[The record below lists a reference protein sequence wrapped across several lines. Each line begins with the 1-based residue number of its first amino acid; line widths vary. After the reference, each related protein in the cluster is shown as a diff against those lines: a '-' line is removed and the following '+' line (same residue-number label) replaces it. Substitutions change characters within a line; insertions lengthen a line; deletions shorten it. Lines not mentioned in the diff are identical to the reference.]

1 MKEKLVVILG
11 PTACGKTA
19 LSLLVAKKLQG
30 EIISGDSMQ
39 VYRYMDIGTAKIT
52 KDEMQGIPHHLID
65 ILEPDQPY
73 SVADFQKMARRL
85 ITEIN
90 SRGKLPI
97 IVGGTGL
104 YISSVIDS
112 YLFTA
117 QSAQDMEFRKR
128 QKKLYAAE
136 GAGELYSRLQ
146 VIDPQAAAKIHPHD
160 AHRLIRALEVY
171 EKTGRP
177 ISQLQKESQA
187 LPKPDYLL
195 SVIGLTLERK
205 KLYQRIEQRVDMM
218 IKMGLKE
225 EVASLLAA
233 GYDPQSQAMQGLG
246 YRQIARFLLGQTDEE
261 IAVSDLKRDTRH
273 FAKRQ
278 FTWFR
283 RDERIKWFD
292 IDDYQDMTSV
302 AQDAICEIK
311 RVIGED

>member
-1 MKEKLVVILG
+1 MKEKLVIILG

-19 LSLLVAKKLQG
+19 LSLLVAQELQG

-39 VYRYMDIGTAKIT
+39 VYRHMDIGTAKIN
-52 KDEMQGIPHHLID
+52 KNEMQGIPHHLID

-73 SVADFQKMARRL
+73 SVADFQKMAREL

-90 SRGKLPI
+90 NRGKLPI

-117 QSAQDMEFRKR
+117 ESAQDIEFRKQ
-128 QKKLYAAE
+128 QKEIYAE
-136 GAGELYSRLQ
+136 DGAGTLYSRLQ
-146 VIDPQAAAKIHPHD
+146 FIDPQAAAKIHPND
-160 AHRLIRALEVY
+160 SHRLIRALEVY
-171 EKTGRP
+171 QKTGRP

-187 LPKPDYLL
+187 LPKPEYLL
-195 SVIGLTLERK
+195 SVIGLTMDRE
-205 KLYQRIEQRVDMM
+205 KLYHRIEQRVDMM
-218 IKMGLKE
+218 MKMGLKE
-225 EVASLLAA
+225 EVSSLLAA
-233 GYDPQSQAMQGLG
+233 GYDPDCQAMQGLG
-246 YRQIARFLLGQTDEE
+246 YRQIARLLLRQTDEKT
-261 IAVSDLKRDTRH
+261 AVSDLKRDTRH

-292 IDDYQDMTSV
+292 IDDYRDMTSIAKDV
-302 AQDAICEIK
+302 ICEIR